1 MSTERQSTSNEA
13 TRRAEQATIRGL
25 SARQR
30 LLRALSL
37 WDDMQ
42 ALRAAFVGVIPAA
55 SRPTR
60 SSVSTTTSESTG

>member
-1 MSTERQSTSNEA
+1 MDTERHSSSSEA
-13 TRRAEQATIRGL
+13 TRRAEQVLIRGL
-25 SARQR
+25 GAQQR

-55 SRPTR
+55 SRPAPSAVAGAVR
-60 SSVSTTTSESTG
+60 ESGR

>member
-1 MSTERQSTSNEA
+1 MDTERHSTSSEA
-13 TRRAEQATIRGL
+13 TRSADQALIRGL
-25 SARQR
+25 GAQQR

-55 SRPTR
+55 SRPAPSAVAGAVR
-60 SSVSTTTSESTG
+60 ESGR

>member
-1 MSTERQSTSNEA
+1 MITARQSTSNEA

-55 SRPTR
+55 SRPAR
-60 SSVSTTTSESTG
+60 SSMTTTTSESTQ